1 MRERSCSWPR
11 STARPAWRRSSSMRL
26 SMRLK
31 PVVSFWTSRAAQR
44 GGLARMPGALRST
57 WSIVCTRRSIGSR
70 RRRIS
75 SEFRSTALNTA
86 SASSS
91 RPSELLAAPPSWSRV
106 TTTATMAVMP
116 TSSELTARTWVRSV
130 RVRITLLSAIRPETL
145 MGVTA
150 VFAVEPDSAAI
161 LSEVLKPDR
170 ERVIS

>member
-75 SEFRSTALNTA
+75 SEFRSTALKTA

-91 RPSELLAAPPSWSRV
+91 SPSPLVASPSWSRV
-106 TTTATMAVMP
+106 IPTATMAVMP

-130 RVRITLLSAIRPETL
+130 RVRITAPIGHPSREPYGGET
-145 MGVTA
+145 G
-150 VFAVEPDSAAI
+150 FSRYPF
-161 LSEVLKPDR
+161 
-170 ERVIS
+170 